1 MRITL
6 WTLSLVAVILLS
18 NLQAEGHHSFGATYN
33 VDKQVTLKG
42 TLVQIAFR
50 SPHSFFFVEAK
61 DANGTVQRWT
71 IEGAAGTQFARQGV
85 DKDAF
90 KIGDPVE
97 VIGNPSR
104 TPNSPRAILIKIT
117 RTTDGKS
124 WGGRIG
130 ESVD

>member
-1 MRITL
+1 MKVT
-6 WTLSLVAVILLS
+6 WTLPVAAAILLS
-18 NLQAEGHHSFGATYN
+18 TLPAEGHHSFGATYS
-33 VDKQVTLKG
+33 VDKQVMLKG
-42 TLVQIAFR
+42 KLVQIAFR
-50 SPHSFFFVEAK
+50 SPHSFFFVEVP
-61 DANGTVQRWT
+61 DASGKVERWT

-130 ESVD
+130 ESDD

>member
-1 MRITL
+1 M
-6 WTLSLVAVILLS
+6 
-18 NLQAEGHHSFGATYN
+18 
-33 VDKQVTLKG
+33 
-42 TLVQIAFR
+42 
-50 SPHSFFFVEAK
+50 
-61 DANGTVQRWT
+61 QRWT
-71 IEGAAGTQFARQGV
+71 IEGAAGGQFARQGV

-97 VIGNPSR
+97 VVGNPSR

-124 WGGRIG
+124 WGGRNG

>member
-6 WTLSLVAVILLS
+6 WTLPLATAILLS
-18 NLQAEGHHSFGATYN
+18 TLPAEGHHSFSATYN
-33 VDKQVTLKG
+33 VDKQVTVKG

-71 IEGAAGTQFARQGV
+71 IEGAAGGQFARQGV

-97 VIGNPSR
+97 VVGNPSR

-124 WGGRIG
+124 WGGRNG